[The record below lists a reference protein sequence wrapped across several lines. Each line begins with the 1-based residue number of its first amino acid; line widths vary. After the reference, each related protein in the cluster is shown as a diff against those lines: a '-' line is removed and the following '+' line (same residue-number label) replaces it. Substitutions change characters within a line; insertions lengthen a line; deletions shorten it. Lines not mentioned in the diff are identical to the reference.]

1 MSHSLMIQK
10 SVLDGGI
17 RLVTERIPR
26 IRSAALGVWVEAG
39 VINERREH
47 NGISHFV
54 EHMVFKGTPTRGA
67 FAIVHAIESRGGIL
81 DAFTDR
87 DVTCFYIHCLKEDLS
102 LAIDLI
108 GDMISHPLFGEEDI
122 VTEKRVI
129 LDEIASILD
138 IPEEWIHD
146 AVASSLWGD
155 HPIGYPVLGTVASIS
170 SFSQHDLFSYLRQRY
185 CNGRV
190 IVVAAGNVD
199 HDRTAKQ
206 VMQSFRLPHH
216 HDGQRL
222 ARPLTTPGMVQH
234 ETWTTSQAH
243 LCIGMGCPGLD
254 DPRRYAF
261 WIIHTVLGD
270 GMSSRLFQN
279 IRERL
284 GLTYSIY
291 SSLELFRDAGWLTV
305 YAACE
310 KTHLDQV
317 VALISHELNDLAQ
330 HGLTPVEIASA
341 KTQLRGAVLL
351 HHEGTVNRMTRLAQQ
366 EMIFGRLDEGLDETI
381 AAVDR
386 VTAAEI
392 TEACATFLA
401 QECRHG
407 VLLEPRSPKRHR

>member
-1 MSHSLMIQK
+1 VIQK

-26 IRSAALGVWVEAG
+26 IRSVALGVWVEAG
-39 VINERREH
+39 VINEVREQ
-47 NGISHFV
+47 NGISHFI
-54 EHMVFKGTPTRGA
+54 EHMVFKGTPTRDA
-67 FAIVHAIESRGGIL
+67 FALVHAIESRGGLL

-87 DVTCFYIHCLKEDLS
+87 DVTCFYIHCLKEDLP
-102 LAIDLI
+102 LVIDLI
-108 GDMISHPLFGEEDI
+108 GDMISHPRFDQEDI

-138 IPEEWIHD
+138 TPEEWIHD

-155 HPIGYPVLGTVASIS
+155 HPIGYPVLGTPTSIS
-170 SFSQHDLFSYLRQRY
+170 SFSQHDLFSYLQQRY
-185 CNGRV
+185 CSGRV
-190 IVVAAGNVD
+190 LVVAAGNVD
-199 HDRTAKQ
+199 HDRTTNQ
-206 VMQSFRLPHH
+206 VMQSFRLPQH

-222 ARPLTTPGMVQH
+222 ARPLPTPGMVQH
-234 ETWTTSQAH
+234 ETWMTSQAH

-310 KTHLDQV
+310 KAHLERV
-317 VALISHELNDLAQ
+317 VDLISRELNDLVQ
-330 HGLTPVEIASA
+330 YGLTPAEIASA
-341 KTQLRGAVLL
+341 KTQLKGAILL
-351 HHEGTVNRMTRLAQQ
+351 HHEGTVNRMTRLAKQ
-366 EMIFGRLDEGLDETI
+366 EMTFGHLDEGLDETI

-386 VTAAEI
+386 VTAEDIA
-392 TEACATFLA
+392 EACATFLA
-401 QECRHG
+401 KECRHG
-407 VLLEPRSPKRHR
+407 VLLEPRSSSRRR